1 MIGLDLPLASLALC
15 ALAAFV
21 AAFVRGLAGF
31 GMAILL
37 VPLISLVIRPGEAV
51 VVSNML
57 GLLIGLVGAR
67 KVWNVGEKSAGVI
80 GGLAMLMTPLGL
92 LALFAT
98 PPAIA
103 RVVIALVAIGAFL
116 LVLLPAKPGHA
127 PGKLETGLTGTA
139 AGLLTGFAGMPG
151 PPVVPYYLRRP
162 IPREMARASMLTVF
176 LLTSTA
182 STAAAL
188 MLRLASW
195 RDAVFAVLLF
205 GPVLIGNHLGSL
217 AFGKVSDPLWRG
229 FVGFLLALSGLMA
242 VIRLIG

>member
-1 MIGLDLPLASLALC
+1 M
-15 ALAAFV
+15 AAFV

-37 VPLISLVIRPGEAV
+37 VPLIGLVIRPGEAV

-98 PPAIA
+98 PPAVA
-103 RVVIALVAIGAFL
+103 RVVIAAVAIAAFL

-127 PGKLETGLTGTA
+127 PGGVETGLTGVA

-162 IPREMARASMLTVF
+162 IPREVARASMFTVF

-188 MLRLASW
+188 ALGLASW
-195 RDAVFAVLLF
+195 RDAVFALLLF
-205 GPVLIGNHLGSL
+205 GPVLIGNHLGGL
-217 AFGKVSDPLWRG
+217 AFGKVSDALWRG
-229 FVGFLLALSGLMA
+229 FVGLLLGVSGLLAL
-242 VIRLIG
+242 VRLFG

>member
-1 MIGLDLPLASLALC
+1 MC

-21 AAFVRGLAGF
+21 AAFVRGIAGF

-37 VPLISLVIRPGEAV
+37 VPLIALVIAPSEAV
-51 VVSNML
+51 VVSNMV

-67 KVWNVGEKSAGVI
+67 KVWNAGEKSAGMI

-98 PPAIA
+98 PPPLA
-103 RVVIALVAIGAFL
+103 RVVIAVVAIGAFL

-127 PGKLETGLTGTA
+127 PGKLETGLTGVA

-162 IPREMARASMLTVF
+162 IPRDVARASMLTVF

-188 MLRLASW
+188 ALGLASW
-195 RDAVFAVLLF
+195 RDAIFALLLF
-205 GPVLIGNHLGSL
+205 VPVLIGNHLGSQ
-217 AFGKVSDPLWRG
+217 AFGKVSDRAWRS
-229 FVGFLLALSGLMA
+229 FVGFLLALSGVMA
-242 VIRLIG
+242 VVRLLG

>member
-1 MIGLDLPLASLALC
+1 M
-15 ALAAFV
+15 

-37 VPLISLVIRPGEAV
+37 VPLLGLVIAPGEAV

-67 KVWNVGEKSAGVI
+67 RVWRAGEPSAGWI
-80 GGLAMLMTPLGL
+80 GGTAMALTPLGL

-98 PPAIA
+98 PPGVA
-103 RVVIALVAIGAFL
+103 RVIIALVAIGAFA
-116 LVLLPAKPGHA
+116 LVLLPPRPGHA
-127 PGKLETGLTGTA
+127 PGRLETGLTGAA

-162 IPREMARASMLTVF
+162 IPREVARASMLTVF
-176 LLTSTA
+176 LLTSVA

-188 MLRLASW
+188 GMGLASW
-195 RDAVFAVLLF
+195 RDGLFALLLF
-205 GPVLIGNHLGSL
+205 VPVLAGNHLGSK
-217 AFGKVSDPLWRG
+217 AFGKVSDAAWRG
-229 FVGFLLALSGLMA
+229 FVGFLLAVSGLMA
-242 VIRLIG
+242 LARLMG